1 MHSSAAATS
10 AIRPGRLASAI
21 LLTRPVILL
30 LVSMAGF
37 TGMVMA
43 ARGLPAPRPAMICGA
58 VLLLTAAGSAMINS
72 VLDFS
77 LDCRMSRLTRRIRAL
92 KKLGKTRTVLVAA
105 TLITVGLL
113 LSLVYLN
120 LLVTL
125 LTLTAAFAYLVP
137 YTLRLKRSSPFGA
150 IPGAIPGAL
159 PVLIGYG
166 AVSPTIEPDGL
177 ILFLLV
183 LLWQPPHFWTLAL
196 RYQEDYRAAGLPV
209 LPAAMGEHYTK
220 IFILLY
226 SSSLIPLSLSLW
238 FFGYC
243 SAWFAVAS
251 FLTGGIFLATL
262 IRHILFKPIFIIA
275 FHSTNGYLSLLLI
288 LIVTDICLR

>member
-1 MHSSAAATS
+1 VTGETG
-10 AIRPGRLASAI
+10 PGCLASV
-21 LLTRPVILL
+21 LTLTRPVILL
-30 LVSMAGF
+30 LVAMAGF

-43 ARGLPAPRPAMICGA
+43 ARGLPAAGTTLVCGA

-77 LDCRMSRLTRRIRAL
+77 LDCRMSRLSARVRAL
-92 KKLGKTRTVLVAA
+92 ERLGRTRTVLLAVA
-105 TLITVGLL
+105 LIASGILL
-113 LSLVYLN
+113 AVVQLN

-125 LTLTAAFAYLVP
+125 VTLAAVIGYLYP

-196 RYQEDYRAAGLPV
+196 RFQEDYRAAGLPV
-209 LPAAMGEHYTK
+209 LPAAKGEHYTK
-220 IFILLY
+220 TFILLY
-226 SSSLIPLSLSLW
+226 ATSLIPLSLLLW
-238 FFGYC
+238 FFSYC
-243 SAWFAVAS
+243 SAGFAVAA
-251 FLTGGIFLATL
+251 LLAGGIFLASL
-262 IRHILFKPIFIIA
+262 IRFLFFKPHFLHA
-275 FHSTNGYLSLLLI
+275 FRATNGYLTVILLLI
-288 LIVTDICLR
+288 VADICLQ